1 MKLVLQRQDY
11 LRLIILSK
19 KINKKSID
27 EAGLEPNKIQYYKH
41 LVRYYVHEK
50 DLLSASK
57 AYQTIYDTLNKAS
70 GDVALISTLDASG
83 ADRKSS
89 FQNFILYLLISNF
102 SSEKVDLLQRLES
115 AYPRELEAEPLI
127 AKYVRK
133 MLTYELMP
141 LDENEIETHMVS
153 FEPFLDQTKHNKVHM
168 KEFIR

>member
-1 MKLVLQRQDY
+1 
-11 LRLIILSK
+11 LSK

-70 GDVALISTLDASG
+70 GDVAIISTLDASG

-102 SSEKVDLLQRLES
+102 SSEKVDLL
-115 AYPRELEAEPLI
+115 
-127 AKYVRK
+127 
-133 MLTYELMP
+133 
-141 LDENEIETHMVS
+141 
-153 FEPFLDQTKHNKVHM
+153 
-168 KEFIR
+168 